1 MSGKRIPYGYQ
12 LKDGIIEADEETGKM
27 VQEIFETYS
36 RGIPVARLKDHIQG
50 LKLHRTKI
58 SDILR
63 DIRYLGD
70 ENIPKIIEKDLFEAV
85 QQKKKRTLKK
95 K

>member
-1 MSGKRIPYGYQ
+1 MEKEYLTDINSKMES
-12 LKDGIIEADEETGKM
+12 LKQMRKQAKWYR
-27 VQEIFETYS
+27 EIFETYS